1 MSLLLV
7 YVGLV
12 LGLDVL
18 AYALALYI
26 DRTFPLIGMPAFLAL
41 FFSVLVIAWYIAVR
55 ITEPKVVAKLPGAP
69 GVTP

>member
-1 MSLLLV
+1 MGAAGGISMSLLMV

-18 AYALALYI
+18 AYGLALYV
-26 DRTFPLIGMPAFLAL
+26 DRNFPLIGMPAFLGL

-55 ITEPKVVAKLPGAP
+55 ITEPKVAAK
-69 GVTP
+69 V